1 MMMTDPF
8 QTLLTVQRAL
18 DRARTSN
25 WLGATSSSAR
35 GAYPPV
41 NVFRQGKHDYLAVV
55 ELPGIDRSELD
66 LEVKENA
73 IRLKG
78 RKAIDYG
85 SGASLHR
92 RERLQGEFD
101 RTVTIPVEIDAAKVK
116 AEYRDGMLAV
126 FLPQAEA
133 AKPRTVA
140 IS

>member
-1 MMMTDPF
+1 MMGTDPF
-8 QTLLTVQRAL
+8 QTLLAVQRAL

-41 NVFRQGKHDYLAVV
+41 NVFRQGKHDFLAVV
-55 ELPGIDRSELD
+55 ELPGIDRSQLD

-73 IRLKG
+73 IRLRG
-78 RKAIDYG
+78 RKIVDYG
-85 SGASLHR
+85 ENVSAHR

-101 RTVTIPVEIDAAKVK
+101 RTITVPVEIDAARVK
-116 AEYRDGMLAV
+116 AEYRDGVLAI

-133 AKPRTVA
+133 AKPRSVA
-140 IS
+140 IG